1 MLPSDYEG
9 ICTVPLA
16 FTVRMV
22 WTLADATRALA
33 SQLHIANGSTHCVPT
48 DFARRNAVW
57 RSDLRAALDTTPADA
72 VTDAFVPCAGA
83 DVLSPLAAYPN
94 ARRIF
99 LASLEPPLPPAHTA
113 DEALRAWQRDFERL
127 APRLRSVFAC
137 AHGGGYF
144 NGAQVRR
151 FARNWGTVPLLLAA
165 LGSAGRAVAS
175 LVADASPLP
184 RVTLGVDGGLTVVAV
199 QANLFAASN
208 LSSLRGEFDVGST
221 CRGVLVKGAENCFR
235 NGDADVKAGQSALAA
250 LITGVSDVVLQDTQ
264 TGLHW
269 DDVRRWAD
277 RAVPLGAFVPAALE
291 DVEAAAENDA
301 LRKLWSDG
309 VARGGWRSLRGVRFG
324 YGHGERD
331 RAGDPTRPFEHR
343 VPPTAVE
350 PAAAGEADR
359 DERGQSFA
367 CAAVLAWR
375 AGRCG
380 RRWHRSGVP
389 ISSLS

>member
-1 MLPSDYEG
+1 M
-9 ICTVPLA
+9 A
-16 FTVRMV
+16 
-22 WTLADATRALA
+22 WTLADATRAL
-33 SQLHIANGSTHCVPT
+33 QHELHIANGSTHCAPA
-48 DFARRNAVW
+48 DFVSRNAVW
-57 RSDLRAALDTTPADA
+57 RSNLRAALDATPADA

-165 LGSAGRAVAS
+165 LGSAGRAVTS
-175 LVADASPLP
+175 LVAEASPLP

-235 NGDADVKAGQSALAA
+235 NGDARHLASRMAEALGNQQLHKTLVNQMSRPTSIQDCANQHLA
-250 LITGVSDVVLQDTQ
+250 FYRKVLQ
-264 TGLHW
+264 HN
-269 DDVRRWAD
+269 
-277 RAVPLGAFVPAALE
+277 E
-291 DVEAAAENDA
+291 
-301 LRKLWSDG
+301 
-309 VARGGWRSLRGVRFG
+309 
-324 YGHGERD
+324 
-331 RAGDPTRPFEHR
+331 
-343 VPPTAVE
+343 
-350 PAAAGEADR
+350 
-359 DERGQSFA
+359 
-367 CAAVLAWR
+367 
-375 AGRCG
+375 
-380 RRWHRSGVP
+380 SG
-389 ISSLS
+389 SSPE